1 LRVPQRGEVWLVD
14 LGLAAKV
21 RPALV
26 VSVPPGDVDRALV
39 TIVPHTT
46 SLRNSRFEA
55 AVSVPFLKAGAFDA
69 QGVVTIPLAKLM
81 RSLGKLKPSDLAVV
95 EAHLCEWLGLP
106 SSAS

>member
-26 VSVPPGDVDRALV
+26 VSVPPGDADRALV

-55 AVSVPFLKAGAFDA
+55 AVSVPFLKAGAFDVQSVA
-69 QGVVTIPLAKLM
+69 TIPLPKLLHA
-81 RSLGKLKPSDLAVV
+81 LGKIKPSDLVV
-95 EAHLCEWLGLP
+95 ERRLCEWLGLP
-106 SSAS
+106 PRKS